1 MKVRVKI
8 TNDIPDTSFRAGD
21 VVVVNWRVALQ
32 LVFYKK
38 ATYVTEKQTK
48 KK

>member
-1 MKVRVKI
+1 MKVKVKI
-8 TNDIPDTSFRAGD
+8 TNDIPGSRFLSGD
-21 VVVVNWRVALQ
+21 VVVVNWRVAQQ

>member
-21 VVVVNWRVALQ
+21 VVVVNWRVAHQ